1 METTVRILVVLLIA
15 LTAIGVIIFV
25 GRYLK
30 VKATYWFSVTSSL
43 SISSV
48 LFWIINQIITP
59 DLSDIFFLIYGLV
72 MGVISIILLVKHNS
86 HLLIRTNKSYTARMS
101 NLLPAYP
108 NVRSTSHQK
117 SKPLRKMGCQNH

>member
-15 LTAIGVIIFV
+15 LTAIGSIIFA
-25 GRYLK
+25 GRYFK
-30 VKATYWFSVTSSL
+30 VRASYWFSITSSL

-48 LFWIINQIITP
+48 LFWIINQIIKP

-86 HLLIRTNKSYTARMS
+86 HLLIRK
-101 NLLPAYP
+101 
-108 NVRSTSHQK
+108 K
-117 SKPLRKMGCQNH
+117 

>member
-48 LFWIINQIITP
+48 LFWIINQIIIP

-72 MGVISIILLVKHNS
+72 MGVISIILLVKNNS
-86 HLLIRTNKSYTARMS
+86 FPIITPVLDDAAARKAVKAMIAS
-101 NLLPAYP
+101 
-108 NVRSTSHQK
+108 QQ
-117 SKPLRKMGCQNH
+117 G

>member
-15 LTAIGVIIFV
+15 LTAIGSIIFA
-25 GRYLK
+25 GRYFK
-30 VKATYWFSVTSSL
+30 VRASHWFSITSSL

-48 LFWIINQIITP
+48 LFWTINQIIKP

-86 HLLIRTNKSYTARMS
+86 HLLIRK
-101 NLLPAYP
+101 
-108 NVRSTSHQK
+108 K
-117 SKPLRKMGCQNH
+117 